1 MATDQDQYRKIFGI
15 FMEEA
20 QEHLDT
26 LETGLKHLPAI
37 MADSDRER
45 ITAMYRAA
53 HSLKGG
59 SAMLMKD
66 VPSLESINKVS
77 KRLEDCFKSV
87 KDTPIKI
94 DSTAQT
100 LSNKGY
106 EVIKNLI
113 DRCKKPPGLSPQI
126 GEKIVVA
133 SLPVYEK
140 LENHLRD
147 LMNNKGA
154 AKSADKSATA
164 VPGASATVMKVL
176 KPMLGLF
183 KKPPSTA
190 SRQQLLKL
198 TLHLAKLGSNIEPWQ
213 NLVKTIQAAIKN
225 PQASYKDLAN
235 TVVKELQQA
244 GKLLE
249 AGKANAIVPSA
260 ALQQLA
266 SGAKPAAA
274 AGEITIPADPKEVVK
289 VLLKTFNKKQLL
301 AIAQLLIKQ
310 AKS

>member
-1 MATDQDQYRKIFGI
+1 MPTDQDQYRKIFGI

-66 VPSLESINKVS
+66 VPSLSSINKVS

-87 KDTPIKI
+87 KDTPIKV

-113 DRCKKPPGLSPQI
+113 HRCQSASGLSPQM
-126 GEKIVVA
+126 GEKIATA
-133 SLPVYEK
+133 SLPLYEK
-140 LENHLRD
+140 LEKHLAN
-147 LMNNKGA
+147 LMK
-154 AKSADKSATA
+154 ATPATGKATTAA

-176 KPMLGLF
+176 KPMLQLF

-198 TLHLAKLGSNIEPWQ
+198 TLHLAKMGSDIEPWQ
-213 NLVKTIQAAIKN
+213 NFVKTIQAAIKN
-225 PQASYKDLAN
+225 PQASYKELAN
-235 TVVKELQQA
+235 TIVKELQQA

-249 AGKANAIVPSA
+249 AGKASAIAPSA

-266 SGAKPAAA
+266 SAAKPAG
-274 AGEITIPADPKEVVK
+274 GEITIPADPKEVVK
-289 VLLKTFNKKQLL
+289 VLLKTFNKKQLQ
-301 AIAQLLIKQ
+301 AIAQLLIRQ
-310 AKS
+310 IKS

>member
-1 MATDQDQYRKIFGI
+1 MPTDQDQYRKIFGI

-26 LETGLKHLPAI
+26 LDTGLKHLPAI

-66 VPSLESINKVS
+66 VPSLSSINKVS

-87 KDTPIKI
+87 KDTPIKV

-100 LSNKGY
+100 LSSKGY

-113 DRCKKPPGLSPQI
+113 NRCQSASGLSPQM
-126 GEKIVVA
+126 GEKIATA
-133 SLPVYEK
+133 SLPLYDK
-140 LENHLRD
+140 LEKHLAN
-147 LMNNKGA
+147 LMKVPATGKATTA
-154 AKSADKSATA
+154 AVA
-164 VPGASATVMKVL
+164 GASATVTKVL
-176 KPMLGLF
+176 KPMLQLF

-198 TLHLAKLGSNIEPWQ
+198 TLHLAKLGSDIEPWQ

-225 PQASYKDLAN
+225 PQASYKELAN

-249 AGKANAIVPSA
+249 AGKASAIAPSA

-266 SGAKPAAA
+266 TAKAAA
-274 AGEITIPADPKEVVK
+274 VKEITIPADPKEVVK
-289 VLLKTFNKKQLL
+289 VLLKTFNKKQLQ
-301 AIAQLLIKQ
+301 AIAQLLIRHI
-310 AKS
+310 KS

>member
-1 MATDQDQYRKIFGI
+1 MPTDQDQYRKIFGI

-20 QEHLDT
+20 QEHLNT
-26 LETGLKHLPAI
+26 LETGLKNLPAI
-37 MADSDRER
+37 MADSDREE

-59 SAMLMKD
+59 AAMLMKD
-66 VPSLESINKVS
+66 VPSLSSINKVS

-94 DSTAQT
+94 DSTTQT

-113 DRCKKPPGLSPQI
+113 DRCQSASGLSPQM

-133 SLPVYEK
+133 SLPLYEK
-140 LENHLRD
+140 LENHLQA
-147 LMNNKGA
+147 LMSGKAGA
-154 AKSADKSATA
+154 KPPEKPAAA
-164 VPGASATVMKVL
+164 VPGASAQVMKVL
-176 KPMLGLF
+176 KPMLQLL
-183 KKPPSTA
+183 KQPASAA

-198 TLHLAKLGSNIEPWQ
+198 SLYLTTIGSGIEPWQ
-213 NLVKTIQAAIKN
+213 NLVKTIQVAIKN
-225 PQASYKDLAN
+225 PQSSYKDLAN

-249 AGKANAIVPSA
+249 AGKANIITPSA

-266 SGAKPAAA
+266 SGAQPAAA

-289 VLLKTFNKKQLL
+289 VLLKTFNKKQLQ
-301 AIAQLLIKQ
+301 AIAQLLIKHI
-310 AKS
+310 KS

>member
-1 MATDQDQYRKIFGI
+1 MPTDQDQYRKIFGI

-26 LETGLKHLPAI
+26 LETGLKNLPAI

-66 VPSLESINKVS
+66 VPSLSSINKVS

-87 KDTPIKI
+87 KDTPIKV

-113 DRCKKPPGLSPQI
+113 TRCQSGSGLSPQM
-126 GEKIVVA
+126 GEKIAVA
-133 SLPVYEK
+133 SLPLYEK
-140 LENHLRD
+140 LENHLQT
-147 LMNNKGA
+147 LMSGKGETKPIA
-154 AKSADKSATA
+154 AIPGATA
-164 VPGASATVMKVL
+164 AVMKVL
-176 KPMLGLF
+176 KPMLQLL

-198 TLHLAKLGSNIEPWQ
+198 SLHLAKIGANVEPWQ
-213 NLVKTIQAAIKN
+213 NLIKTIQIAIKN
-225 PQASYKDLAN
+225 PKNSHKDLAG
-235 TVVKELQQA
+235 TVVKELQLA

-249 AGKANAIVPSA
+249 AGKASAIAPSA

-266 SGAKPAAA
+266 SGAAAA
-274 AGEITIPADPKEVVK
+274 PAKEITIPADPKEVVK
-289 VLLKTFNKKQLL
+289 VLLKTFNKKQLQ

-310 AKS
+310 IKS

>member
-1 MATDQDQYRKIFGI
+1 VPTDQDQYRKIFGI

-45 ITAMYRAA
+45 VTAMYRAA

-66 VPSLESINKVS
+66 VPSLSSINKVS

-100 LSNKGY
+100 LCNKGY

-113 DRCKKPPGLSPQI
+113 SRCQSASGLSPQM
-126 GEKIVVA
+126 GEKIAVA
-133 SLPVYEK
+133 SLPLYEK
-140 LENHLRD
+140 LENHLQD
-147 LMNNKGA
+147 LISGKAGTKPAEKPA
-154 AKSADKSATA
+154 AA
-164 VPGASATVMKVL
+164 VPGASAQVMKVL
-176 KPMLGLF
+176 KPMLQLL

-198 TLHLAKLGSNIEPWQ
+198 TLHLTKMGSGIEPWQ

-225 PQASYKDLAN
+225 PQSSYKDLAN
-235 TVVKELQQA
+235 AVVKELQQA

-249 AGKANAIVPSA
+249 AGKGNTIAPSA

-266 SGAKPAAA
+266 TGAKPPAA

-310 AKS
+310 VKS

>member
-1 MATDQDQYRKIFGI
+1 MPTDQDQYRKIFGI

-26 LETGLKHLPAI
+26 LEKGLKNLPAI

-66 VPSLESINKVS
+66 VPSLSSINKVS

-87 KDTPIKI
+87 KDTPIKV
-94 DSTAQT
+94 DSTALT
-100 LSNKGY
+100 LSSKGY
-106 EVIKNLI
+106 EVIKTLI
-113 DRCKKPPGLSPQI
+113 GRCQSASGLSPQM
-126 GEKIVVA
+126 GEKIAVA

-140 LENHLRD
+140 LEKHLQT
-147 LMNNKGA
+147 LMNA
-154 AKSADKSATA
+154 PQPTAKPTAA
-164 VPGASATVMKVL
+164 VPGASATITKVL
-176 KPMLGLF
+176 KSMLQLF

-198 TLHLAKLGSNIEPWQ
+198 SLYLTKIGSGVEPWQ

-225 PQASYKDLAN
+225 PQSSYKDLAN
-235 TVVKELQQA
+235 IVVKELQQA

-249 AGKANAIVPSA
+249 AGKGSAIAPSA
-260 ALQQLA
+260 ALQKLA
-266 SGAKPAAA
+266 SGTKPAD
-274 AGEITIPADPKEVVK
+274 GEITIPADPKEAVK
-289 VLLKTFNKKQLL
+289 VLLKTFNKKQLQ

-310 AKS
+310 IKS